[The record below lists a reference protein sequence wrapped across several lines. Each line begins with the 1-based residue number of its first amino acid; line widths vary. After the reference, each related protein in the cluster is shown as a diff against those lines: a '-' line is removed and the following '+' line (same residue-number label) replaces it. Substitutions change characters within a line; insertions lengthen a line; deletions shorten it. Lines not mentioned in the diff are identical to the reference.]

1 MYVRFEKNLW
11 DETSLT
17 HAYTHRFPY
26 TNKFIQHDACIE
38 NPENPAMADGF
49 DYLSIMTRETY
60 PTNTKITTR
69 CSFSGMAAPLLI
81 FSENLDLCEDGC
93 YRYGNY
99 FEVVLYKNGI
109 NVWRL
114 WREADGTVK
123 WHKRLG
129 VEFPVSENEIH
140 TLSVQLKE
148 NYMEIDL
155 DSMRFSLR
163 AEDLFPVF
171 YLGITGC
178 EGPCRFYD
186 MNIEADRGIMT

>member
-1 MYVRFEKNLW
+1 MYTNFQKGAW
-11 DETSLT
+11 DESALT

-26 TNKFIQHDACIE
+26 TNRFTQLPDCIE
-38 NPENPAMADGF
+38 NPENPAMADGY
-49 DYLSIMTRETY
+49 DYLSLMTRSVY
-60 PTNTKITTR
+60 PFGTKVTAR

-81 FSENLDLCEDGC
+81 FSEDLELCTDGC

-99 FEVVLYKNGI
+99 FEVVLYKHGI

-114 WREADGTVK
+114 WRQEDGSVT

-129 VEFPVSENEIH
+129 VEFPVTENEIH
-140 TLSVQLKE
+140 TVSVQLKDS
-148 NYMEIDL
+148 YMEISVDGL
-155 DSMRFSLR
+155 KLSLR
-163 AEDLFPVF
+163 AEDLFPAF

-186 MNIEADRGIMT
+186 LTIE

>member
-1 MYVRFEKNLW
+1 MYISFQRGAW
-11 DETSLT
+11 DETELT
-17 HAYTHRFPY
+17 HAYTYRFPY
-26 TNKFIQHDACIE
+26 TNRFIQRDNCIE

-49 DYLSIMTRETY
+49 DYLSVMTGKPFPIGT
-60 PTNTKITTR
+60 TVTTR
-69 CSFSGMAAPLLI
+69 CSFTGMAAPLLI
-81 FSENLDLCEDGC
+81 FSEDLELCEDGC

-99 FEVVLYKNGI
+99 FEVVLYKKGI

-114 WREADGTVK
+114 WRDEDGSVK

-129 VEFPVSENEIH
+129 VEFPVSEGEVH

-148 NYMEIDL
+148 DYLEMDL
-155 DSMRFSLR
+155 DGTRFSLR
-163 AEDLFPVF
+163 AEDLFGEF

-186 MNIEADRGIMT
+186 LTVE

>member
-1 MYVRFEKNLW
+1 MKISFQRGCW
-11 DETSLT
+11 DEAELT

-26 TNKFIQHDACIE
+26 TNKFIQQEDCIE
-38 NPENPAMADGF
+38 NPPNPAMADGF
-49 DYLSIMTRETY
+49 DYLSVMTRKPY
-60 PTNTKITTR
+60 PLGTRITTQ
-69 CSFSGMAAPLLI
+69 CSFAGMAAPLLI
-81 FSENLDLCEDGC
+81 FSEDLALCEDGA

-109 NVWRL
+109 NVGRL
-114 WREADGTVK
+114 WRDADGAVR

-129 VEFPVSENEIH
+129 VEFPVSEGEVH

-148 NYMEIDL
+148 GYMDIDL
-155 DSMRFSLR
+155 DGMKLSLR
-163 AEDLFPVF
+163 AEDLFREF

-186 MNIEADRGIMT
+186 MAIE